1 MNSAIT
7 LTLMMTALLM
17 AASIAAMLRASSMM
31 LFAVEEPEIGVTQI
45 PVTSPDSVSPASAI
59 EPIPDESIAD
69 ITDTQIPE
77 EGIPYD
83 QPDFTDVSDFKV
95 TRLPEEVRNFVTYKQ
110 ARLRPGEVGELDFI
124 IDPDYKAVLRVAP
137 SSRGIDISD
146 WPSIYDSQ
154 STRLSVDGT
163 EVTYYDNQG
172 GESLALWS
180 KDGFDYA
187 LFIEQTEMGLFNG
200 ATEELVDSIASEF
213 GAESTE

>member
-17 AASIAAMLRASSMM
+17 AASIAAMLRASSML
-31 LFAVEEPEIGVTQI
+31 LFAVEEPEVGVTQI
-45 PVTSPDSVSPASAI
+45 PATSPDSVPPVSQTDSM
-59 EPIPDESIAD
+59 PDEGISD
-69 ITDTQIPE
+69 SGIPE

-200 ATEELVDSIASEF
+200 ATEELVDSITSELS
-213 GAESTE
+213 AEGTE

>member
-1 MNSAIT
+1 MNSAII

-17 AASIAAMLRASSMM
+17 AASIMAMLRADAAMF
-31 LFAVEEPEIGVTQI
+31 FAVEQEPETGVTQI
-45 PVTSPDSVSPASAI
+45 PASSPDSVAPAEGYQA
-59 EPIPDESIAD
+59 PAD
-69 ITDTQIPE
+69 IPQ

-83 QPDFTDVSDFKV
+83 EPDFSDVSDFKV

-110 ARLRPGEVGELDFI
+110 ARLRPGEVGELEFV

-137 SSRGIDISD
+137 SSRGIDLSD
-146 WPSIYDSQ
+146 WPSVYDSQ

-163 EVTYYDNQG
+163 QVTYYDNQG

-187 LFIEQTEMGLFNG
+187 LYIEQTEMGLFNG
-200 ATEELVDSIASEF
+200 VTEELVDHVASEF
-213 GAESTE
+213 SDQNNQ

>member
-7 LTLMMTALLM
+7 LTLMMAALLM
-17 AASIAAMLRASSMM
+17 AASIGAMLRASSAM
-31 LFAVEEPEIGVTQI
+31 LFAVEEPEVGVTQI
-45 PVTSPDSVSPASAI
+45 PASSPDSVPPA
-59 EPIPDESIAD
+59 EETVPVTEEEAD
-69 ITDTQIPE
+69 AVQIPE

-95 TRLPEEVRNFVTYKQ
+95 TRLPEEVRNYLTYKQ

-200 ATEELVDSIASEF
+200 ATEQLVDSIVTEF
-213 GAESTE
+213 GVDEKTP